1 MVRAGLRGDG
11 ANVKHGEAVHRAEG
25 LLISPLVDFIDKC
38 SGQSRLVEQIDT
50 TEPLGIEGDTLGAPE
65 SLAILKT

>member
-1 MVRAGLRGDG
+1 MVRAELGGDG
-11 ANVKHGEAVHRAEG
+11 ANMRHREAVHRAEG